1 MLDPIEKVRSTW
13 GRKCEARKSV
23 RTKAVGLGDKR
34 CRVRGITGDM
44 N

>member
-1 MLDPIEKVRSTW
+1 MLNSIEKVRPTRR
-13 GRKCEARKSV
+13 RKCEARKPV